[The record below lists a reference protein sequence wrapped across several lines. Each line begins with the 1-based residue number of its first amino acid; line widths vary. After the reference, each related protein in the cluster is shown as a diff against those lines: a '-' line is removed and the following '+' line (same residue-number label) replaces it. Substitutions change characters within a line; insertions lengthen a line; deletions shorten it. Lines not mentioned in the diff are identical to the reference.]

1 MLPRLPPPLPSQAAA
16 PGGRAAPRC
25 DASLEHAA
33 ERLYAEA
40 GGAQEGAA
48 RLGEAVRASLGRLVS
63 RSSTPQTVKGF
74 LTGGAVT
81 TARYVGAKLAKRLVR
96 K

>member
-1 MLPRLPPPLPSQAAA
+1 METVWL
-16 PGGRAAPRC
+16 
-25 DASLEHAA
+25 
-33 ERLYAEA
+33 
-40 GGAQEGAA
+40 
-48 RLGEAVRASLGRLVS
+48 LVS
-63 RSSTPQTVKGF
+63 RSRTPQTVKGF